1 MQNRM
6 ALPQSHARSTAIA
19 IRILIFALG
28 VALVGLTAWLGWSAN
43 HNEVEA
49 ERRRIDNALDQTIA
63 GVLDQQRSVAWWDD
77 AVRKVAMDY
86 DAEFTA
92 SNFGLF
98 LTETYQQDEVYIVDG
113 MNRPVYTHRRDASET
128 EAPSPAE
135 VSSRLARLKPV
146 LDGVRR
152 GERSFSSRRPDL
164 FLDRQAAYQK
174 LGGVRTTANWF
185 SAVMMIDDQPS
196 IVTAITIGPNVDMSL
211 VMDRPY
217 LLVSIV
223 RITPE
228 VLEQVGR
235 SLLISDLRLT
245 PEIGEGPLTAS
256 EPFVT
261 DEGHTAGYLTWKTA
275 APGQPIL
282 SVILPLAAILSIIG
296 GVMAGRMLTRIEVA
310 TDALAVREEK
320 ARHDARHDDLS
331 SLPNRSAFHDE
342 AGHRVEDAL
351 ASSGRLRI
359 GYIDI
364 DRFKDI
370 NDTLGHH
377 KGDILIREFGARLR
391 RTLPQD
397 IFLARIGG
405 DEFAMVESGHAVER
419 NDIGALIAEA
429 LATPLQVEDLAVTIT
444 SSVGMA
450 SLPQHGTTLDDLTRH
465 ADIALYEAKRQGRNR
480 AVTFDGSMAKD
491 LSERHRIET
500 SLREAIRTESL
511 ELYYQPLV
519 DARTGR
525 IEEAEALLRWH
536 HPELG
541 TVPPSVFVP
550 IAEEGGL
557 MPELGDF
564 VLRRAVRQARD
575 WPDLSIAINLSP
587 LQFRHRNL
595 TDTLLTLTDADGVDP
610 RRIILEVTESLL
622 LNVNTQTADTL
633 KRLRRAGFRIALD
646 DFGTGYSSLRYLLDL
661 SFDLIKIDR
670 SFVSGTSQQMAA
682 HTIVAAIVEMGHALG
697 SRIVAEGVET
707 EEERRTMAA
716 LGCDLLQGYLFAK
729 PLPAPGLAG
738 FVASF
743 NADVQRRLD
752 DGPEAARVV

>member
-1 MQNRM
+1 M

-43 HNEVEA
+43 HNEVKA

-519 DARTGR
+519 DARSGR

-707 EEERRTMAA
+707 EEERRTIAA

>member
-1 MQNRM
+1 M

>member
-19 IRILIFALG
+19 IRVLIFALG
-28 VALVGLTAWLGWSAN
+28 VALVGLTAWLGWSGN
-43 HNEVEA
+43 RNEVEA

-86 DAEFTA
+86 DAEFTE

-113 MNRPVYTHRRDASET
+113 MNRPVYAHSRGAAEGDT
-128 EAPSPAE
+128 PSPAE

-185 SAVMMIDDQPS
+185 SAVIMVDDQPS

-223 RITPE
+223 RISPE
-228 VLEQVGR
+228 VLEQVGS

-245 PEIGEGPLTAS
+245 PGLGEGPLTAS

-282 SVILPLAAILSIIG
+282 SVILPLAAILSIVG
-296 GVMAGRMLTRIEVA
+296 GVLAGRMLTRIEVA

-331 SLPNRSAFHDE
+331 ALPNRSAFHDE
-342 AGHRVEDAL
+342 AGHRIGDAL
-351 ASSGRLRI
+351 ASGGRLRI

-377 KGDILIREFGARLR
+377 KGDILIREFGTRLR

-500 SLREAIRTESL
+500 NLREAIRLETL

-610 RRIILEVTESLL
+610 HRIILEVTESLL

-646 DFGTGYSSLRYLLDL
+646 DFGTGYSSLKYLLDL

-670 SFVSGTSQQMAA
+670 SFVSGTSQHIAA

-707 EEERRTMAA
+707 EEEHRSMAA

-743 NADVQRRLD
+743 NADVQRRTED
-752 DGPEAARVV
+752 VREAAQGA